1 MAGEACSRRELS
13 QAIAGPGHSI
23 AVTSNGAVYSFGSNS
38 SGQLGHGTTD
48 EEWRPRQI
56 RLLNQLSH
64 SLDSRILRNTF
75 DRNRKKS

>member
-1 MAGEACSRRELS
+1 MLRYLLAGESCSRREKS

-48 EEWRPRQI
+48 EEPRPRLI
-56 RLLNQLSH
+56 RSVYLV
-64 SLDSRILRNTF
+64 
-75 DRNRKKS
+75 